1 MALNV
6 QKILHYMME
15 LYVMYA
21 MQSTITQDN
30 ISVAVVINGEREVMG
45 GEHANS
51 HNHH

>member
-15 LYVMYA
+15 PYVMYA

-30 ISVAVVINGEREVMG
+30 ISVAVGFNGEREVMG
-45 GEHANS
+45 DDNY
-51 HNHH
+51 N